1 MAELDLSHYS
11 TAPLYNTKAVVRETS
26 ISAST
31 LRAWERRYGVPT
43 PTRTENNYR
52 LYSEYD
58 MALIR
63 WLRDQI
69 EGGLSISQAVELY
82 RHINR
87 DEQPMLIK
95 KEEKQ
100 IKPQATAPSYDVIYC
115 QSRLITAFKAFDENA
130 ADQLIG
136 ELFALFPIEHVL
148 SQIIEPVM
156 IEIGEQ
162 WHSGS
167 LSIPVEH
174 FATAYIKR
182 KIMTLINAQPNNAN
196 APIIITGCAPG
207 EQHELGIL
215 FLSLFLQRNGM
226 RVIYLGQNVPEEDL
240 LATLHDLKPAMVALS
255 AMSEKTGLQLRSI
268 SNTISLMLSP
278 RPIFA
283 FGGSA
288 FTQNPKLAEKLVGVT
303 FSRDVMKA
311 AEQIVEHVNRTK
323 YIHQFNGISSTQHAF
338 AYDK

>member
-11 TAPLYNTKAVVRETS
+11 TAPLYNTKAVVQETG

-31 LRAWERRYGVPT
+31 LRAWERRYGVPA
-43 PTRTENNYR
+43 PTRTGNNYR

-82 RHINR
+82 RHMKQDKKAI
-87 DEQPMLIK
+87 PVV

-100 IKPQATAPSYDVIYC
+100 IVPQQSRPSYDVIYC
-115 QSRLITAFKAFDENA
+115 QSRLISAFKAFDEHSAN
-130 ADQLIG
+130 QLIS
-136 ELFALFPIEHVL
+136 ELFALFPVEHVL

-156 IEIGEQ
+156 IEIGKQ
-162 WHSGS
+162 WHSGN

-182 KIMTLINAQPNNAN
+182 KIMTLINAQPNNPD
-196 APIIITGCAPG
+196 APIIITGCAPT

-240 LATLHDLKPAMVALS
+240 LTALRELKPAMVALS
-255 AMSEKTGLQLRSI
+255 AISEQSALKLRSI
-268 SNTISLMLSP
+268 SRTISRIPSP

-288 FTQNPKLAEKLVGVT
+288 FDQNPKLAEKLDGIT
-303 FSRDVMKA
+303 FSRDAVKA
-311 AEQIVEHVNRTK
+311 ARQIVEHINRMK
-323 YIHQFNGISSTQHAF
+323 YMNQFNGVATPQPVLS
-338 AYDK
+338 YD

>member
-11 TAPLYNTKAVVRETS
+11 TAPLYNTKAVVQETG

-31 LRAWERRYGVPT
+31 LRAWERRYGVPA

-58 MALIR
+58 IALIR

-69 EGGLSISQAVELY
+69 EGGLSISQGVELY
-82 RHINR
+82 RHMNQDQQAPR
-87 DEQPMLIK
+87 MR
-95 KEEKQ
+95 KEERQ
-100 IKPQATAPSYDVIYC
+100 IEQRQATPSYDVIYC

-130 ADQLIG
+130 ANQLIG
-136 ELFALFPIEHVL
+136 ELFALFPVEHVL

-156 IEIGEQ
+156 IQIGQE
-162 WHSGS
+162 WHSGN

-182 KIMTLINAQPNNAN
+182 KIMTLINAQPNHSE

-226 RVIYLGQNVPEEDL
+226 RIIYLGQNVPEEDL
-240 LATLHDLKPAMVALS
+240 LAVLHDLKPAMIALS
-255 AMSEKTGLQLRSI
+255 AMSEQTALKLRSI
-268 SNTISLMLSP
+268 SKTISLMPPP
-278 RPIFA
+278 RPVFG
-283 FGGSA
+283 FGGRA
-288 FTQNPKLAEKLVGVT
+288 FVQNPKLTEKLIGIT
-303 FSRDVMKA
+303 FSRDAVKA
-311 AEQIVEHVNRTK
+311 AQQIVQHINRIK
-323 YIHQFNGISSTQHAF
+323 YMSQFNGVGMSQHVLS
-338 AYDK
+338 YDQ

>member
-11 TAPLYNTKAVVRETS
+11 TAPLYNTKAVVQETG

-31 LRAWERRYGVPT
+31 LRAWERRYGVPA
-43 PTRTENNYR
+43 PTRTGNNYR

-82 RHINR
+82 RHMNQEKEHI
-87 DEQPMLIK
+87 PPT

-100 IKPQATAPSYDVIYC
+100 IAPQSSPSPSYDVIYC
-115 QSRLITAFKAFDENA
+115 QSRLIRAFKAFDENA
-130 ADQLIG
+130 ANQLIG
-136 ELFALFPIEHVL
+136 ELFALFPVEHVL

-162 WHSGS
+162 WHSGR
-167 LSIPVEH
+167 LPIPVEH

-182 KIMTLINAQPNNAN
+182 KIMTLINAQPSNSD
-196 APIIITGCAPG
+196 APIIITGCAPT

-240 LATLHDLKPAMVALS
+240 LTALRDLKPAMVALS
-255 AMSEKTGLQLRSI
+255 AMSEQTALKLRSI
-268 SNTISLMLSP
+268 SKMISLIPSP

-283 FGGSA
+283 FGGRA
-288 FTQNPKLAEKLVGVT
+288 FDQNPKLSEKLVGIT
-303 FSRDVMKA
+303 FSRDAVKA
-311 AEQIVEHVNRTK
+311 AKQIVEHINRMK
-323 YIHQFNGISSTQHAF
+323 YINQFNGANVPQPALS
-338 AYDK
+338 

>member
-11 TAPLYNTKAVVRETS
+11 TAPLYNTKAVVQETG

-82 RHINR
+82 RHMNQ
-87 DEQPMLIK
+87 DEQALLMA
-95 KEEKQ
+95 KEQRQ
-100 IKPQATAPSYDVIYC
+100 IEPPRATPSYDVIYC

-130 ADQLIG
+130 ANQLIR
-136 ELFALFPIEHVL
+136 ELFALFPLEHVL

-162 WHSGS
+162 WHAGH

-182 KIMTLINAQPNNAN
+182 KIMTLINAQPNHSD
-196 APIIITGCAPG
+196 APLIITGCAPG

-226 RVIYLGQNVPEEDL
+226 RIIYLGQNVPEQDL
-240 LATLHDLKPAMVALS
+240 LAVLHDLKPAMMALS
-255 AMSEKTGLQLRSI
+255 AMSEQSALKLRSI
-268 SNTISLMLSP
+268 SKTISLMPPP
-278 RPIFA
+278 RPVFA
-283 FGGSA
+283 FGGRA
-288 FTQNPKLAEKLVGVT
+288 FGQHPKLAEKLIGIT
-303 FSRDVMKA
+303 FSRNAVKA
-311 AEQIVEHVNRTK
+311 AQQIAQHINRIK
-323 YIHQFNGISSTQHAF
+323 YMSQFNRVGTSQHVLS
-338 AYDK
+338 YDE